1 MDNENNNTIAAN
13 EQPTAENEAPKND
26 GTGSQDFNSDEI
38 VSKLQKRIGKEQASK
53 NDYKDRLEKAEA
65 KIKELT
71 AGKSVKQ
78 LSDDDKAKNEADEKD
93 KTIKELQAK
102 LARQTSLNETDKVF
116 KEAGLKVDDDVLNMI
131 VTNDDKQT
139 YANAQALINY
149 TNKVQEEVR
158 KSFLKGA
165 TPKHNGQHVVTKSE
179 IMAIKDDDKRREA
192 IKNHLDLFNGGNQ

>member
-1 MDNENNNTIAAN
+1 MDNENNKTIAAN

>member
-1 MDNENNNTIAAN
+1 MDNENNNITVAS

>member
-1 MDNENNNTIAAN
+1 MDNENNKTIAAN

-26 GTGSQDFNSDEI
+26 GTGSQGFNSDEI

>member
-13 EQPTAENEAPKND
+13 EQSTAENEAPKND

-71 AGKSVKQ
+71 AGKLVKQ
-78 LSDDDKAKNEADEKD
+78 LSDDKAKNEADEKD

>member
-1 MDNENNNTIAAN
+1 MDNENNNTTVAN

-116 KEAGLKVDDDVLNMI
+116 KEAGLKVDDNVLNMI

-149 TNKVQEEVR
+149 TNRVQEEVR
-158 KSFLKGA
+158 KSFLKGT
-165 TPKHNGQHVVTKSE
+165 TPRHNGQHVVTKSE

>member
-1 MDNENNNTIAAN
+1 MDNENNKTIAAN
-13 EQPTAENEAPKND
+13 EQPTAENEAPKNN

-71 AGKSVKQ
+71 SKSVKE
-78 LSDDDKAKNEADEKD
+78 LSDDDKAKSEADEKD
-93 KTIKELQAK
+93 KTIKDLQAK

>member
-13 EQPTAENEAPKND
+13 EQSTAENEAPKND

>member
-1 MDNENNNTIAAN
+1 MDNENNKTIAAN
-13 EQPTAENEAPKND
+13 EQPTAENEATKND

>member
-1 MDNENNNTIAAN
+1 MDNENNKTIAAN
-13 EQPTAENEAPKND
+13 EQPTAENEATKND

-78 LSDDDKAKNEADEKD
+78 LSDDKAKNEADEKD

>member
-1 MDNENNNTIAAN
+1 MDNENNNTTVAN

-158 KSFLKGA
+158 KSFLRGA